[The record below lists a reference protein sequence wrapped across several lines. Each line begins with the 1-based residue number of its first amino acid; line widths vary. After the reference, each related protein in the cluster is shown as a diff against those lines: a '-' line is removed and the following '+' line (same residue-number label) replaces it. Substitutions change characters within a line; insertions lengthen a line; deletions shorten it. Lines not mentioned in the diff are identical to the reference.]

1 MGEIDGAFRAWG
13 IPKGGTGGVSNAIGA
28 AARALGAEIRLESPV
43 ERINV
48 KGGRAVGVALAG
60 SGEELHADVVL
71 SSLDARR
78 TFLSLLEPGSLDA
91 EFEAEV
97 LGAEQPV
104 LVEFW
109 AQWCGPCHMLSPV
122 LDEID
127 RERDDLTVLKIN
139 ADENTATARD
149 YQVMSLPTMLLFR
162 DGVPIR
168 QIVGARPKSRLLAE
182 LDDALSA

>member
-1 MGEIDGAFRAWG
+1 MQLTDATFASQVST
-13 IPKGGTGGVSNAIGA
+13 GT
-28 AARALGAEIRLESPV
+28 
-43 ERINV
+43 
-48 KGGRAVGVALAG
+48 
-60 SGEELHADVVL
+60 
-71 SSLDARR
+71 
-78 TFLSLLEPGSLDA
+78 
-91 EFEAEV
+91 
-97 LGAEQPV
+97 V

-149 YQVMSLPTMLLFR
+149 YQIMSLPTMLLFR
-162 DGVPIR
+162 DGVPIH

-182 LDDALSA
+182 LDGALCA

>member
-1 MGEIDGAFRAWG
+1 MQLTDATFDSQVRT
-13 IPKGGTGGVSNAIGA
+13 GT
-28 AARALGAEIRLESPV
+28 
-43 ERINV
+43 
-48 KGGRAVGVALAG
+48 
-60 SGEELHADVVL
+60 
-71 SSLDARR
+71 
-78 TFLSLLEPGSLDA
+78 
-91 EFEAEV
+91 
-97 LGAEQPV
+97 V

>member
-1 MGEIDGAFRAWG
+1 MQLTDATFADKTRT
-13 IPKGGTGGVSNAIGA
+13 GT
-28 AARALGAEIRLESPV
+28 
-43 ERINV
+43 
-48 KGGRAVGVALAG
+48 
-60 SGEELHADVVL
+60 
-71 SSLDARR
+71 
-78 TFLSLLEPGSLDA
+78 
-91 EFEAEV
+91 
-97 LGAEQPV
+97 V

-168 QIVGARPKSRLLAE
+168 QIVGARPKGRLLAE
-182 LDDALSA
+182 LDDALRA

>member
-1 MGEIDGAFRAWG
+1 MQLTDATFAESTRT
-13 IPKGGTGGVSNAIGA
+13 GT
-28 AARALGAEIRLESPV
+28 
-43 ERINV
+43 
-48 KGGRAVGVALAG
+48 
-60 SGEELHADVVL
+60 
-71 SSLDARR
+71 
-78 TFLSLLEPGSLDA
+78 
-91 EFEAEV
+91 
-97 LGAEQPV
+97 V

-127 RERDDLTVLKIN
+127 AERDDLTVLKIN

>member
-1 MGEIDGAFRAWG
+1 MQLTDATFADKTRT
-13 IPKGGTGGVSNAIGA
+13 GT
-28 AARALGAEIRLESPV
+28 
-43 ERINV
+43 
-48 KGGRAVGVALAG
+48 
-60 SGEELHADVVL
+60 
-71 SSLDARR
+71 
-78 TFLSLLEPGSLDA
+78 
-91 EFEAEV
+91 
-97 LGAEQPV
+97 V

-168 QIVGARPKSRLLAE
+168 QIVGARPKGRLLAE
-182 LDDALSA
+182 LMTRSAPEPPIF

>member
-1 MGEIDGAFRAWG
+1 MQLTDATFAEST
-13 IPKGGTGGVSNAIGA
+13 KTGT
-28 AARALGAEIRLESPV
+28 
-43 ERINV
+43 
-48 KGGRAVGVALAG
+48 
-60 SGEELHADVVL
+60 
-71 SSLDARR
+71 
-78 TFLSLLEPGSLDA
+78 
-91 EFEAEV
+91 
-97 LGAEQPV
+97 V

-168 QIVGARPKSRLLAE
+168 QMVGARPKSRLLAE

>member
-1 MGEIDGAFRAWG
+1 MQLTDVTFAEST
-13 IPKGGTGGVSNAIGA
+13 KTGT
-28 AARALGAEIRLESPV
+28 
-43 ERINV
+43 
-48 KGGRAVGVALAG
+48 
-60 SGEELHADVVL
+60 
-71 SSLDARR
+71 
-78 TFLSLLEPGSLDA
+78 
-91 EFEAEV
+91 
-97 LGAEQPV
+97 V

-122 LDEID
+122 LDEIN

>member
-1 MGEIDGAFRAWG
+1 MQLTDATFAESTRT
-13 IPKGGTGGVSNAIGA
+13 GT
-28 AARALGAEIRLESPV
+28 
-43 ERINV
+43 
-48 KGGRAVGVALAG
+48 
-60 SGEELHADVVL
+60 
-71 SSLDARR
+71 
-78 TFLSLLEPGSLDA
+78 
-91 EFEAEV
+91 
-97 LGAEQPV
+97 V

-127 RERDDLTVLKIN
+127 RERDDLKVLKIN

>member
-1 MGEIDGAFRAWG
+1 MQLTDATFASQVST
-13 IPKGGTGGVSNAIGA
+13 GT
-28 AARALGAEIRLESPV
+28 
-43 ERINV
+43 
-48 KGGRAVGVALAG
+48 
-60 SGEELHADVVL
+60 
-71 SSLDARR
+71 
-78 TFLSLLEPGSLDA
+78 
-91 EFEAEV
+91 
-97 LGAEQPV
+97 V

-149 YQVMSLPTMLLFR
+149 YQIMSLPTMLLFR

>member
-1 MGEIDGAFRAWG
+1 MQQLTDATFSETTST
-13 IPKGGTGGVSNAIGA
+13 GT
-28 AARALGAEIRLESPV
+28 
-43 ERINV
+43 
-48 KGGRAVGVALAG
+48 
-60 SGEELHADVVL
+60 
-71 SSLDARR
+71 
-78 TFLSLLEPGSLDA
+78 
-91 EFEAEV
+91 
-97 LGAEQPV
+97 V

-182 LDDALSA
+182 LDDALRA

>member
-1 MGEIDGAFRAWG
+1 MQLTDAKFAAETRT
-13 IPKGGTGGVSNAIGA
+13 GT
-28 AARALGAEIRLESPV
+28 
-43 ERINV
+43 
-48 KGGRAVGVALAG
+48 
-60 SGEELHADVVL
+60 
-71 SSLDARR
+71 
-78 TFLSLLEPGSLDA
+78 
-91 EFEAEV
+91 
-97 LGAEQPV
+97 V

-162 DGVPIR
+162 DGQPVH
-168 QIVGARPKSRLLAE
+168 QIVGARSKSRLLAE
-182 LDDALSA
+182 LDDALAR

>member
-1 MGEIDGAFRAWG
+1 MQLTDATFGESVRT
-13 IPKGGTGGVSNAIGA
+13 GT
-28 AARALGAEIRLESPV
+28 
-43 ERINV
+43 
-48 KGGRAVGVALAG
+48 
-60 SGEELHADVVL
+60 
-71 SSLDARR
+71 
-78 TFLSLLEPGSLDA
+78 
-91 EFEAEV
+91 
-97 LGAEQPV
+97 V

-127 RERDDLTVLKIN
+127 RERDDLTVLRIN

-168 QIVGARPKSRLLAE
+168 SIVGARPKSRLLAE
-182 LDDALSA
+182 LDAALTA

>member
-1 MGEIDGAFRAWG
+1 VQLTDATFAEST
-13 IPKGGTGGVSNAIGA
+13 KTGT
-28 AARALGAEIRLESPV
+28 
-43 ERINV
+43 
-48 KGGRAVGVALAG
+48 
-60 SGEELHADVVL
+60 
-71 SSLDARR
+71 
-78 TFLSLLEPGSLDA
+78 
-91 EFEAEV
+91 
-97 LGAEQPV
+97 V

>member
-1 MGEIDGAFRAWG
+1 MQLTDATFADKTRT
-13 IPKGGTGGVSNAIGA
+13 GT
-28 AARALGAEIRLESPV
+28 
-43 ERINV
+43 
-48 KGGRAVGVALAG
+48 
-60 SGEELHADVVL
+60 
-71 SSLDARR
+71 
-78 TFLSLLEPGSLDA
+78 
-91 EFEAEV
+91 
-97 LGAEQPV
+97 V

-168 QIVGARPKSRLLAE
+168 QIVGARPKGRLLAE

>member
-1 MGEIDGAFRAWG
+1 MQLTDATFAEST
-13 IPKGGTGGVSNAIGA
+13 KTGT
-28 AARALGAEIRLESPV
+28 
-43 ERINV
+43 
-48 KGGRAVGVALAG
+48 
-60 SGEELHADVVL
+60 
-71 SSLDARR
+71 
-78 TFLSLLEPGSLDA
+78 
-91 EFEAEV
+91 
-97 LGAEQPV
+97 V

-182 LDDALSA
+182 IDGALIG

>member
-1 MGEIDGAFRAWG
+1 MQLTDATFAESTRT
-13 IPKGGTGGVSNAIGA
+13 GT
-28 AARALGAEIRLESPV
+28 
-43 ERINV
+43 
-48 KGGRAVGVALAG
+48 
-60 SGEELHADVVL
+60 
-71 SSLDARR
+71 
-78 TFLSLLEPGSLDA
+78 
-91 EFEAEV
+91 
-97 LGAEQPV
+97 V

-127 RERDDLTVLKIN
+127 RERGDLTVLKIN

>member
-1 MGEIDGAFRAWG
+1 MQLTDATFAQST
-13 IPKGGTGGVSNAIGA
+13 KTGT
-28 AARALGAEIRLESPV
+28 
-43 ERINV
+43 
-48 KGGRAVGVALAG
+48 
-60 SGEELHADVVL
+60 
-71 SSLDARR
+71 
-78 TFLSLLEPGSLDA
+78 
-91 EFEAEV
+91 
-97 LGAEQPV
+97 V

>member
-1 MGEIDGAFRAWG
+1 MQLTDATFADSTRT
-13 IPKGGTGGVSNAIGA
+13 GT
-28 AARALGAEIRLESPV
+28 
-43 ERINV
+43 
-48 KGGRAVGVALAG
+48 
-60 SGEELHADVVL
+60 
-71 SSLDARR
+71 
-78 TFLSLLEPGSLDA
+78 
-91 EFEAEV
+91 
-97 LGAEQPV
+97 V

-127 RERDDLTVLKIN
+127 RERDDLTVLRIN

-168 QIVGARPKSRLLAE
+168 QIVGARPKARLLAE
-182 LDDALSA
+182 LEDALSA

>member
-1 MGEIDGAFRAWG
+1 MQLTDATFAEST
-13 IPKGGTGGVSNAIGA
+13 KTGT
-28 AARALGAEIRLESPV
+28 
-43 ERINV
+43 
-48 KGGRAVGVALAG
+48 
-60 SGEELHADVVL
+60 
-71 SSLDARR
+71 
-78 TFLSLLEPGSLDA
+78 
-91 EFEAEV
+91 
-97 LGAEQPV
+97 V

>member
-1 MGEIDGAFRAWG
+1 MQLTDATFTEKTRT
-13 IPKGGTGGVSNAIGA
+13 GT
-28 AARALGAEIRLESPV
+28 
-43 ERINV
+43 
-48 KGGRAVGVALAG
+48 
-60 SGEELHADVVL
+60 
-71 SSLDARR
+71 
-78 TFLSLLEPGSLDA
+78 
-91 EFEAEV
+91 
-97 LGAEQPV
+97 V

-127 RERDDLTVLKIN
+127 RERDDLTVRKIN

-182 LDDALSA
+182 LDAALSA

>member
-1 MGEIDGAFRAWG
+1 VQLTDATFAEKTRT
-13 IPKGGTGGVSNAIGA
+13 GT
-28 AARALGAEIRLESPV
+28 
-43 ERINV
+43 
-48 KGGRAVGVALAG
+48 
-60 SGEELHADVVL
+60 
-71 SSLDARR
+71 
-78 TFLSLLEPGSLDA
+78 
-91 EFEAEV
+91 
-97 LGAEQPV
+97 V

-182 LDDALSA
+182 IDGALIG

>member
-1 MGEIDGAFRAWG
+1 MQLTDATFAE
-13 IPKGGTGGVSNAIGA
+13 GT
-28 AARALGAEIRLESPV
+28 
-43 ERINV
+43 
-48 KGGRAVGVALAG
+48 
-60 SGEELHADVVL
+60 
-71 SSLDARR
+71 R
-78 TFLSLLEPGSLDA
+78 TGT
-91 EFEAEV
+91 
-97 LGAEQPV
+97 V

>member
-1 MGEIDGAFRAWG
+1 VQLTDATFAE
-13 IPKGGTGGVSNAIGA
+13 GT
-28 AARALGAEIRLESPV
+28 
-43 ERINV
+43 
-48 KGGRAVGVALAG
+48 
-60 SGEELHADVVL
+60 
-71 SSLDARR
+71 R
-78 TFLSLLEPGSLDA
+78 TGT
-91 EFEAEV
+91 
-97 LGAEQPV
+97 V

>member
-1 MGEIDGAFRAWG
+1 MQLTDATFEEKTRT
-13 IPKGGTGGVSNAIGA
+13 GT
-28 AARALGAEIRLESPV
+28 
-43 ERINV
+43 
-48 KGGRAVGVALAG
+48 
-60 SGEELHADVVL
+60 
-71 SSLDARR
+71 
-78 TFLSLLEPGSLDA
+78 
-91 EFEAEV
+91 
-97 LGAEQPV
+97 V

-168 QIVGARPKSRLLAE
+168 QIVGARPKGRLLAE

>member
-1 MGEIDGAFRAWG
+1 MQLTDATFAE
-13 IPKGGTGGVSNAIGA
+13 KTQTGT
-28 AARALGAEIRLESPV
+28 
-43 ERINV
+43 
-48 KGGRAVGVALAG
+48 
-60 SGEELHADVVL
+60 
-71 SSLDARR
+71 
-78 TFLSLLEPGSLDA
+78 
-91 EFEAEV
+91 
-97 LGAEQPV
+97 V

>member
-1 MGEIDGAFRAWG
+1 MQLTDATFAESTRT
-13 IPKGGTGGVSNAIGA
+13 GT
-28 AARALGAEIRLESPV
+28 
-43 ERINV
+43 
-48 KGGRAVGVALAG
+48 
-60 SGEELHADVVL
+60 
-71 SSLDARR
+71 
-78 TFLSLLEPGSLDA
+78 
-91 EFEAEV
+91 
-97 LGAEQPV
+97 V

-168 QIVGARPKSRLLAE
+168 QMVGARPKSRLLAE

>member
-1 MGEIDGAFRAWG
+1 MQLTDATFAE
-13 IPKGGTGGVSNAIGA
+13 KTKTGT
-28 AARALGAEIRLESPV
+28 
-43 ERINV
+43 
-48 KGGRAVGVALAG
+48 
-60 SGEELHADVVL
+60 
-71 SSLDARR
+71 
-78 TFLSLLEPGSLDA
+78 
-91 EFEAEV
+91 
-97 LGAEQPV
+97 V

-162 DGVPIR
+162 DGRPIH

-182 LDDALSA
+182 LDNALGA

>member
-1 MGEIDGAFRAWG
+1 MQLTDATFAEKTRT
-13 IPKGGTGGVSNAIGA
+13 GT
-28 AARALGAEIRLESPV
+28 
-43 ERINV
+43 
-48 KGGRAVGVALAG
+48 
-60 SGEELHADVVL
+60 
-71 SSLDARR
+71 
-78 TFLSLLEPGSLDA
+78 
-91 EFEAEV
+91 
-97 LGAEQPV
+97 V